1 MLSVCNMPPSIHYMP
16 KVCDNTKFMSGQY
29 QDVSGHLETHLCWAI
44 GQSEKKE
51 KQTVIFFGTLCYK
64 NSLLI

>member
-1 MLSVCNMPPSIHYMP
+1 MPPSIHYMP

-51 KQTVIFFGTLCYK
+51 KQTVIFFVLHAIRTHCLF
-64 NSLLI
+64 NIL